1 MIESISAITLAT
13 HNMARKS
20 RARRSAAK
28 LLSKDE
34 ARSPSSQNC
43 SR

>member
-20 RARRSAAK
+20 RGATVGGEIA
-28 LLSKDE
+28 
-34 ARSPSSQNC
+34 QQG
-43 SR
+43 